1 MDAFIGEIRLFPYN
15 FEPDGW
21 VRCTSG
27 ITLSPNMYSALYYLI
42 GTKFGGD
49 GQKTFALPD
58 LSGQAPKGFE
68 YYMSLKG
75 NFPTHS

>member
-1 MDAFIGEIRLFPYN
+1 VDAFLGEIRLFPYN
-15 FEPDGW
+15 FEPNGW
-21 VRCTSG
+21 VRCVAG
-27 ITLSPNMYSALYYLI
+27 ITLSPTTDSALFYLI

-68 YYMSLKG
+68 YYMSVKG
-75 NFPTHS
+75 DFPSP